1 MMSIKGMGIIYEGG
15 RGDVK
20 SLTLGEQRPI
30 RQMGLGDQGERVGQG
45 CQSDIRIPGYQ
56 EITPHKPF
64 TLLFNKKDENT
75 QSHEKLV
82 LIPHCKA
89 IIETNR

>member
-1 MMSIKGMGIIYEGG
+1 MIGG
-15 RGDVK
+15 DDDGGDGDGGGGG
-20 SLTLGEQRPI
+20 GERAI
-30 RQMGLGDQGERVGQG
+30 EQMGLGDQGERVGQG

-64 TLLFNKKDENT
+64 TFLFNKDEST

>member
-30 RQMGLGDQGERVGQG
+30 RQMGRGDQGERVGQG
-45 CQSDIRIPGYQ
+45 CQSDIRIPRYQ
-56 EITPHKPF
+56 DITPDRH
-64 TLLFNKKDENT
+64 TIL
-75 QSHEKLV
+75 
-82 LIPHCKA
+82 
-89 IIETNR
+89 